1 MTASA
6 ARAGRDPSP
15 ASSTDA
21 GDHSAPGAPGAPGVP
36 GVPGVPGAA
45 DSAAPA
51 TATPRTDG
59 LAGDASTPPGA
70 DPVPALA
77 ALAPARVPR
86 QVGKWTVAVSIA
98 IGALMATIDTSI
110 VNVAMPQIR
119 SDLGASLQEITWVT
133 TAYMIAMV
141 LVMPLTGFLGS
152 FFGQK
157 RVYLASLVLFTIGSV
172 LCGTARSLE
181 MLVLWRI
188 LQGFGG
194 GALQPTQQA
203 ILRQTFPPEEQG
215 MAMAVFSMVIMV
227 GPAVGP
233 VLGGWITDNYSWPW
247 IFFVNLPVGVLGI
260 YLTFRNVQEPADVLV
275 ANRARAAVARKHL
288 DWAGIAL
295 MAIAIGALQ
304 YVLEEGPSEDWFDST
319 RILIGTYIAGFG
331 LGAFVIRELTATA
344 PVVDLRMFRDA
355 TFASGTVIGGVVFAM
370 LMGSMFLLPVFTQ
383 EMMGFSSTEAGIMLL
398 PRTIA
403 MMIASP
409 LVGRLYNQIR
419 PSWLVA
425 LGLVLTAFGCWL
437 QADIN
442 LATSTAELRL
452 PLAITGVGF
461 AFLFVPLTTAALS
474 NVARHELASAAGV
487 NSFVRQVGG
496 SIGLSIFA
504 NLFTTYSHHAATGL
518 AQNVS
523 VLRPEVAAQTM
534 ASRAAMIGHGL
545 TPELA
550 GAMTQK
556 MIAGRAVL
564 QGTVIGFD
572 KTFVLQTIAFFVV
585 IPLLLFLRVK
595 RTPAAGTA
603 AAPEAPREVAMHL
616 E

>member
-6 ARAGRDPSP
+6 AATPAAPPPAGE
-15 ASSTDA
+15 
-21 GDHSAPGAPGAPGVP
+21 PGER
-36 GVPGVPGAA
+36 
-45 DSAAPA
+45 AAPA
-51 TATPRTDG
+51 AP
-59 LAGDASTPPGA
+59 S
-70 DPVPALA
+70 
-77 ALAPARVPR
+77 LAPARAPR

-98 IGALMATIDTSI
+98 LGSVMATIDTSI

-119 SDLGASLQEITWVT
+119 GELGASLQEITWVT
-133 TAYMIAMV
+133 TGYMIAMV
-141 LVMPLTGFLGS
+141 LIMPLTGFLGS

-157 RVYLASLVLFTIGSV
+157 RVYVASLVLFTIGSV

-188 LQGFGG
+188 VQGIGG

-233 VLGGWITDNYSWPW
+233 VLGGYITDNYSWPW
-247 IFFVNLPVGVLGI
+247 IFFVNLPVGILGI
-260 YLTFRNVQEPADVLV
+260 YLTFRSVHEPADVLA
-275 ANRARAAVARKHL
+275 ANRAKAAIARKHL

-295 MAIAIGALQ
+295 MAVAIGALQ
-304 YVLEEGPSEDWFDST
+304 YVLEEGPSNDWYDST
-319 RILIGTYIAGFG
+319 AILVGTYIAAIG
-331 LGAFVIRELTATA
+331 LCAFVIRELTATA
-344 PVVDLRMFRDA
+344 PVVDLRMFRDP
-355 TFASGTVIGGVVFAM
+355 TFASGTLIGGVVFAM

-383 EMMGFSSTEAGIMLL
+383 EMMRFTATESGIVLL

-409 LVGRLYNQIR
+409 LVGRLYNQVR
-419 PSWLVA
+419 PSWLVGI
-425 LGLVLTAFGCWL
+425 GLVMTAAGCWL

-442 LATSTAELRL
+442 LATSTAELHL

-474 NVARHELASAAGV
+474 NIARHEIAGAAGV

-504 NLFTTYSHHAATGL
+504 NVFTTYSHHAAAGL

-523 VLRPEVAAQTM
+523 ALRPEVAAQAM
-534 ASRAAMIGHGL
+534 ATRAAMIGHGL

-550 GAMTQK
+550 GAMTQRA
-556 MIAGRAVL
+556 IEGRTL
-564 QGTVIGFD
+564 IQGAVIGFD
-572 KTFVLQTIAFFVV
+572 KTFLLQAIAFVIV
-585 IPLLLFLRVK
+585 IPLLVFLRVK
-595 RTPAAGTA
+595 RAKAAHGP
-603 AAPEAPREVAMHL
+603 APEPPREVAMHL

>member
-1 MTASA
+1 MTAAPPTSGTSGA
-6 ARAGRDPSP
+6 SGAGGLTPSH
-15 ASSTDA
+15 A
-21 GDHSAPGAPGAPGVP
+21 
-36 GVPGVPGAA
+36 
-45 DSAAPA
+45 
-51 TATPRTDG
+51 
-59 LAGDASTPPGA
+59 
-70 DPVPALA
+70 
-77 ALAPARVPR
+77 PR

-98 IGALMATIDTSI
+98 FGSLMATIDTSI
-110 VNVAMPQIR
+110 VNVAIPQIR
-119 SDLGASLQEITWVT
+119 GELGASLQEITWIT
-133 TAYMIAMV
+133 TGYMIAMV

-157 RVYLASLVLFTIGSV
+157 RVYLASLVVFTVGSV
-172 LCGTARSLE
+172 MCGTARSLE
-181 MLVLWRI
+181 MLVLWRVI
-188 LQGFGG
+188 QGFGG

-203 ILRQTFPPEEQG
+203 ILRQTFPSSEQG

-260 YLTFRNVQEPADVLV
+260 YLTMRNVIEPADVLA
-275 ANRARAAVARKHL
+275 ANRARASVARKHL

-304 YVLEEGPSEDWFDST
+304 YVLEEGPQNDWYDST
-319 RILIGTYIAGFG
+319 AIVVGTYIAAVG
-331 LGAFVIRELTATA
+331 LCAFVIRELTATA
-344 PVVDLRMFRDA
+344 PVVDLRMFRDP
-355 TFASGTVIGGVVFAM
+355 TFASGTMIGALVFAM

-383 EMMGFSSTEAGIMLL
+383 EMMRFTATESGVVLL

-403 MMIASP
+403 MMIAAP
-409 LVGRLYNQIR
+409 IVGRLYNLIR
-419 PSWLVA
+419 PSWLCAFGMIMTA
-425 LGLVLTAFGCWL
+425 LGCWL

-442 LATSTAELRL
+442 LSTSTADLFW
-452 PLAITGVGF
+452 PLAVTGIGF

-474 NVARHELASAAGV
+474 NIARHEVAGAAGV

-504 NLFTTYSHHAATGL
+504 NLFTSYSHRAAAGL

-523 VLRPEVAAQTM
+523 ILRPEVAAQAM
-534 ASRAAMIGHGL
+534 ATRSAIISHGMTPDAASAL
-545 TPELA
+545 T
-550 GAMTQK
+550 QQS
-556 MIAGRAVL
+556 IAGRTL
-564 QGTVIGFD
+564 IQGTVIGFD
-572 KTFVLQTIAFFVV
+572 KTFILQTIAFVVV

-595 RTPAAGTA
+595 RTKAEQGPAS
-603 AAPEAPREVAMHL
+603 EAPREVAMHL

>member
-1 MTASA
+1 
-6 ARAGRDPSP
+6 
-15 ASSTDA
+15 
-21 GDHSAPGAPGAPGVP
+21 
-36 GVPGVPGAA
+36 
-45 DSAAPA
+45 
-51 TATPRTDG
+51 
-59 LAGDASTPPGA
+59 
-70 DPVPALA
+70 
-77 ALAPARVPR
+77 
-86 QVGKWTVAVSIA
+86 
-98 IGALMATIDTSI
+98 MATIDTSI
-110 VNVAMPQIR
+110 VNVAIPQIR
-119 SDLGASLQEITWVT
+119 GELGASLQEITWIT
-133 TAYMIAMV
+133 TGYMIAMV

-157 RVYLASLVLFTIGSV
+157 RVYLASLVVFTVGSV

-181 MLVLWRI
+181 MLVVWRI

-203 ILRQTFPPEEQG
+203 ILRQTFPPSEQG

-260 YLTFRNVQEPADVLV
+260 YLTMRNVIEPADVLA
-275 ANRARAAVARKHL
+275 ANRARAAVARKNL

-304 YVLEEGPSEDWFDST
+304 YVLEEGPQNDWYDST
-319 RILIGTYIAGFG
+319 AIVVGTYIAAVG
-331 LGAFVIRELTATA
+331 LCAFVIRELTATA
-344 PVVDLRMFRDA
+344 PVVDLRMFRDP
-355 TFASGTVIGGVVFAM
+355 TFASGTVIAGLVFAM

-383 EMMGFSSTEAGIMLL
+383 EMMGFTATESGIVLL

-409 LVGRLYNQIR
+409 IVGRLYNQIR
-419 PSWLVA
+419 PSWLCGFGMIMTA
-425 LGLVLTAFGCWL
+425 LGCWM
-437 QADIN
+437 QADIS
-442 LATSTAELRL
+442 LATSTADLRV
-452 PLAITGVGF
+452 PLAVTGIGF

-474 NVARHELASAAGV
+474 NIARHELAGAAGV

-504 NLFTTYSHHAATGL
+504 NLFTSYSHRAAAGL

-523 VLRPEVAAQTM
+523 MLRPEVAAQAMMTRNAIM
-534 ASRAAMIGHGL
+534 SHGMGPDAANAL
-545 TPELA
+545 T
-550 GAMTQK
+550 QQS
-556 MIAGRAVL
+556 IAGRTLL

-572 KTFVLQTIAFFVV
+572 KTFLLQTIAFVVV

-595 RTPAAGTA
+595 RTKAAQGP
-603 AAPEAPREVAMHL
+603 APEAPREVAMHL

>member
-1 MTASA
+1 MSA
-6 ARAGRDPSP
+6 EP
-15 ASSTDA
+15 
-21 GDHSAPGAPGAPGVP
+21 VI
-36 GVPGVPGAA
+36 
-45 DSAAPA
+45 
-51 TATPRTDG
+51 
-59 LAGDASTPPGA
+59 PPL
-70 DPVPALA
+70 VPA
-77 ALAPARVPR
+77 RGPR
-86 QVGKWTVAVSIA
+86 EVGKWTVAVSIA
-98 IGALMATIDTSI
+98 LGSVMATIDTSI

-119 SDLGASLQEITWVT
+119 GELGASLQEITWIT
-133 TAYMIAMV
+133 TGYMIAMV
-141 LVMPLTGFLGS
+141 LIMPLTGFLGS

-181 MLVLWRI
+181 MLVLWRVV
-188 LQGFGG
+188 QGIGG

-260 YLTFRNVQEPADVLV
+260 WLTFRNVIEPADVLA
-275 ANRARAAVARKHL
+275 ANRARAAVARKNL

-295 MAIAIGALQ
+295 MAVAIGALQ
-304 YVLEEGPSEDWFDST
+304 YVLEEGPQNDWYDSNA
-319 RILIGTYIAGFG
+319 ILIGTYIAAVGMV
-331 LGAFVIRELTATA
+331 AFVIRELTATA
-344 PVVDLRMFRDA
+344 PVVDLRMFRDP
-355 TFASGTVIGGVVFAM
+355 TFASGTFIAGVVFAM

-383 EMMGFSSTEAGIMLL
+383 EMMRFTATESGIVLL

-409 LVGRLYNQIR
+409 VVGQLYNRIR
-419 PSWLVA
+419 PSLLVGFGLVA
-425 LGLVLTAFGCWL
+425 TALGCWM

-442 LATSTAELRL
+442 LATSTADLRW
-452 PLAITGVGF
+452 PLAVTGVGF

-474 NVARHELASAAGV
+474 NVARHELAGAAGV

-504 NLFTTYSHHAATGL
+504 NLFTNFSHRAATGL

-523 VLRPEVAAQTM
+523 VLRPEVAAQAM
-534 ASRAAMIGHGL
+534 ATHAQLTAHGM
-545 TPELA
+545 TSEMA
-550 GAMTQK
+550 TAMTERA
-556 MIAGRAVL
+556 IAGRTLL

-572 KTFVLQTIAFFVV
+572 KTFVLQAIAFIVV

-595 RTPAAGTA
+595 RDKAARGP
-603 AAPEAPREVAMHL
+603 APESREVAMHM

>member
-1 MTASA
+1 MTADA
-6 ARAGRDPSP
+6 A
-15 ASSTDA
+15 
-21 GDHSAPGAPGAPGVP
+21 APGLAPV
-36 GVPGVPGAA
+36 
-45 DSAAPA
+45 AAP
-51 TATPRTDG
+51 
-59 LAGDASTPPGA
+59 
-70 DPVPALA
+70 
-77 ALAPARVPR
+77 R
-86 QVGKWTVAVSIA
+86 QIGKWTVAVSIA
-98 IGALMATIDTSI
+98 FGSLMATIDTSI

-119 SDLGASLQEITWVT
+119 GELGASLQEITWVT

-141 LVMPLTGFLGS
+141 LIMPLTGFLGS

-157 RVYLASLVLFTIGSV
+157 RVYIASLVLFTIGSV

-188 LQGFGG
+188 VQGIGG

-203 ILRQTFPPEEQG
+203 ILRQTFPPAEQG

-247 IFFVNLPVGVLGI
+247 IFFVNLPVGILGI
-260 YLTFRNVQEPADVLV
+260 YLTFRNVQEPADVLA

-304 YVLEEGPSEDWFDST
+304 YILEEGPADDWFDST
-319 RILIGTYIAGFG
+319 NIVIGTYVAAIGM
-331 LGAFVIRELTATA
+331 GAFIIRELTATA
-344 PVVDLRMFRDA
+344 PVVDLRMFRDP
-355 TFASGTVIGGVVFAM
+355 TFASGTFVGGIVFAM

-383 EMMGFSSTEAGIMLL
+383 EMMKFTATQSGVVLL

-409 LVGRLYNQIR
+409 IVGRLYNQIR

-425 LGLVLTAFGCWL
+425 FGLVMTSLGCWM

-442 LATSTAELRL
+442 LATASSDLL
-452 PLAITGVGF
+452 WPLAITGIGF

-474 NVARHELASAAGV
+474 NVPRHELAGAAGV

-504 NLFTTYSHHAATGL
+504 NLFTTYSRYASSGL

-523 VLRPEVAAQTM
+523 VLRPEVAA
-534 ASRAAMIGHGL
+534 G
-545 TPELA
+545 A
-550 GAMTQK
+550 GAMRAGLMARGLTGDVAGAVVQK
-556 MIAGRAVL
+556 SLAGRTIM
-564 QGTVIGFD
+564 QGTVIGFE
-572 KTFVLQTIAFFVV
+572 KTFILQAAAFIII

-595 RTPAAGTA
+595 RA
-603 AAPEAPREVAMHL
+603 EAKVHVELPME
-616 E
+616 